1 MRSVENHWF
10 KKIFLFIRNIEGA
23 DRWLL
28 FSLAGLIVFGLIAL
42 SSASSVIAFQ
52 NTGDSFFYIKKQLI
66 GILIGFVF
74 FAIAIAMNWRQYK
87 KYGWLLFL
95 FNIILLIV
103 VLIFGYSAGGSRA
116 WIRLGGFNIQPSE
129 FLKLTLLLYLAAR
142 LSRPE
147 KEVSHKIIPFLIVY
161 GLAALLIMLQPDI
174 GTLFIISV
182 PALVSLFVAKAPL
195 KHIFFLI
202 GIGVVLLSSIFLI
215 SKFTGRLDHAQGR
228 FECIIG
234 NNIETNKQGTCYQ
247 VSQSLSAIGSG
258 KVIGRGLGESRK
270 KFRYIPEV
278 QNDFIF
284 SVIAEETGF
293 IFSSLLIILYAFI
306 FWRSY
311 LIAAHSNEPFVKI
324 LSISIGSWFV
334 AQAIINIGGATVVLP
349 LTGVP
354 LPFVSY
360 GGSAMISSL
369 AAAGVLVG
377 LSKNE

>member
-1 MRSVENHWF
+1 MRNVENNWF
-10 KKIFLFIRNIEGA
+10 KKIFLFVRNIEGA

-28 FSLAGLIVFGLIAL
+28 FSLAILIVFGLIAL
-42 SSASSVIAFQ
+42 SSASSVVAFQ
-52 NTGDSFFYIKKQLI
+52 KNGDSFFYIKKQLI
-66 GILIGFVF
+66 GISIGFVL
-74 FAIAIAMNWRQYK
+74 FAIAVAMNWRQYK

-95 FNIILLIV
+95 FNVILLVI
-103 VLIFGYSAGGSRA
+103 VLIFGHSAGGSRS
-116 WIRLGGFNIQPSE
+116 WVRLGGFNFQPSE

-147 KEVSHKIIPFLIVY
+147 KEANNKIIPFLIVY
-161 GLAALLIMLQPDI
+161 GLVALLIILQPDI

-182 PALVSLFVAKAPL
+182 PALVSLFVAKAPM
-195 KHIFFLI
+195 KHILILI
-202 GIGVVLLSSIFLI
+202 GVGIVFVLSIFLI
-215 SKFTGRLDHAQGR
+215 SKFTGRFDHAQGR

-234 NNIETNKQGTCYQ
+234 NNIENNKQGTCYQ

-258 KVIGRGLGESRK
+258 KIIGRGLGESRK

-293 IFSSLLIILYAFI
+293 IFSSILIMLYVFI
-306 FWRSY
+306 FWRAY
-311 LIAAHSNEPFVKI
+311 LIAIHSNELFIKI
-324 LSISIGSWFV
+324 LSVGIGSWFF
-334 AQAIINIGGATVVLP
+334 AQAVINIGGAAVILP

-377 LSKNE
+377 LSKDE